1 MDYLT
6 YVTTHKECD
15 VLGSKEGVFDI
26 KLEEIGVTKQK
37 RQKRVLIQRHALLYV
52 TSAERHPRAV
62 PILCQQRGEGL
73 SLRET

>member
-6 YVTTHKECD
+6 YVTTHRECD
-15 VLGSKEGVFDI
+15 VLGSKEGVFHI

-37 RQKRVLIQRHALLYV
+37 RQKRVLIQPHALYV

-62 PILCQQRGEGL
+62 PILCQRRGEGL